1 VARAAEEGRL
11 MAGARDQI
19 LGGVRR
25 ALSREALDGA
35 AAAPLEQR
43 LSQPPRGPIPA
54 RTQGLDRKA
63 LVDLFEKYAVEVS
76 ATVARVTRLDDVPD
90 AVAGFLA
97 GQNLPAEIAM
107 APDPLLDRVPWSKR
121 PLLRIRKGRSDGH
134 DAVGLSAAFTA
145 IAETATLMLA
155 SGPGSP
161 STLNFLPDT
170 HVVVLPASRVVGP
183 MEDAWAK
190 LRAVQPD
197 TALSGA
203 SMPRTVNFITGP
215 SRTGD
220 IEQKILMGA
229 HGPRRLHIV
238 IVEDEQG

>member
-1 VARAAEEGRL
+1 
-11 MAGARDQI
+11 MTARDQI
-19 LGGVRR
+19 LGGIRR
-25 ALSREALDGA
+25 SLSRGALDPA
-35 AAAPLEQR
+35 AAGPLEQR
-43 LSQPPRGPIPA
+43 ISVPPRGTIPA
-54 RTQGLDRKA
+54 RTQGLDRKG
-63 LVDLFEKYAVEVS
+63 LVDLFERYATEAAAS
-76 ATVARVTRLDDVPD
+76 VTRVANVADVPD

-97 GQNLPAEIAM
+97 NHNLPAELAM
-107 APDPLLDRVPWSKR
+107 APDPLLDKVPWEKR
-121 PLLRIRKGRSDGH
+121 PLLRIRKGRSDGR
-134 DAVGLSAAFTA
+134 DPVGLSAAFSG

-155 SGPGSP
+155 SGADSP

-170 HVVVLPASRVVGP
+170 HVVVIPASRVVGP

-190 LRAVQPD
+190 LRATSPGTQM
-197 TALSGA
+197 SGEA
-203 SMPRTVNFITGP
+203 MPRTINFITGP

>member
-1 VARAAEEGRL
+1 
-11 MAGARDQI
+11 MTARDQI
-19 LGGVRR
+19 LGGIRR
-25 ALSREALDGA
+25 SLHRGTLEGG

-43 LSQPPRGPIPA
+43 LASPPRGAIPA
-54 RTQGLDRKA
+54 RTQGLNQKG
-63 LVDLFEKYAVEVS
+63 LVDLFERYAID
-76 ATVARVTRLDDVPD
+76 VAASVTRVAKLDDVPE

-97 GQNLPAEIAM
+97 QNNLPAEMAM
-107 APDPLLDRVPWSKR
+107 APDPLLDRIPWDKR
-121 PLLRIRKGRSDGH
+121 PLLRIRKGRSDGR
-134 DAVGLSAAFTA
+134 DPVGLSAAFTG

-155 SGPGSP
+155 SGPESP

-170 HVVVLPASRVVGP
+170 HVVVLPAGRVVGP

-190 LRAVQPD
+190 LRAAHPG
-197 TALSGA
+197 AKLSGEA
-203 SMPRTVNFITGP
+203 MPRTVNFITGP

-238 IVEDEQG
+238 IVEDERS

>member
-1 VARAAEEGRL
+1 
-11 MAGARDQI
+11 MAARDQI
-19 LGGVRR
+19 LGGIRR
-25 ALSREALDGA
+25 SLNRGTVEGEAA
-35 AAAPLEQR
+35 HALEQR
-43 LSQPPRGPIPA
+43 LATPPRGAIPA
-54 RTQGLDRKA
+54 RTEGLDRKA
-63 LVDLFEKYAVEVS
+63 LVDLFERYAVDVS
-76 ATVARVTRLDDVPD
+76 ATVARVRSLDDVPE

-97 GQNLPAEIAM
+97 GHNLPAELAM
-107 APDPLLDRVPWSKR
+107 APDPLLDGVPWDKR
-121 PLLRIRKGRSDGH
+121 PLLRIRKGRSDGR
-134 DAVGLSAAFTA
+134 DPVGLSAAFSG

-155 SGPGSP
+155 SGPESP

-183 MEDAWAK
+183 MEEAWAK
-190 LRAVQPD
+190 LRAASPS
-197 TALSGA
+197 TKLSGEA
-203 SMPRTVNFITGP
+203 MPRTVNFITGP

>member
-1 VARAAEEGRL
+1 MSARE
-11 MAGARDQI
+11 QI
-19 LGGVRR
+19 LGGIRR
-25 ALSREALDGA
+25 SLGRGAVEGA

-43 LSQPPRGPIPA
+43 IGQPPRGPIPA
-54 RTQGLDRKA
+54 RTEGLDRKA
-63 LVDLFEKYAVEVS
+63 LVSLFERYATEAAAS
-76 ATVARVTRLDDVPD
+76 VTRVASLDDVPD
-90 AVAGFLA
+90 SIAEFLA
-97 GQNLPAEIAM
+97 SQNLPAEVAM
-107 APDPLLDRVPWSKR
+107 APDPLLDRIPWGKR
-121 PLLRIRKGRSDGH
+121 PLLRIRRGRSDGR
-134 DAVGLSAAFTA
+134 DAVGLSGAFSG

-155 SGPGSP
+155 SGADSP

-183 MEDAWAK
+183 MEEAWAK
-190 LRAVQPD
+190 LRQSTPD
-197 TALSGA
+197 AKLSGA

-238 IVEDEQG
+238 IVEDEKV

>member
-1 VARAAEEGRL
+1 
-11 MAGARDQI
+11 MAARDQI
-19 LGGVRR
+19 LGGIRR
-25 ALSREALDGA
+25 SLARGTLDGDG
-35 AAAPLEQR
+35 AAPLEER
-43 LSQPPRGPIPA
+43 LANPPRGAIPA
-54 RTQGLDRKA
+54 RTHGLDQKG
-63 LVDLFEKYAVEVS
+63 LVDLFERYANEVAS
-76 ATVARVTRLDDVPD
+76 SVTRVAKLDDVPD

-97 GQNLPAEIAM
+97 QHNLPAELAM
-107 APDPLLDRVPWSKR
+107 APDPLLDRIPWAKR
-121 PLLRIRKGRSDGH
+121 PLLRIRKGRSDGR
-134 DAVGLSAAFTA
+134 DPVGLSAAFSG

-155 SGPGSP
+155 SGPESP

-190 LRAVQPD
+190 LRAASPAVK
-197 TALSGA
+197 LSGEA
-203 SMPRTVNFITGP
+203 MPRTVNFITGP

-238 IVEDEQG
+238 IVEDERS

>member
-1 VARAAEEGRL
+1 
-11 MAGARDQI
+11 MTARDQI
-19 LGGVRR
+19 LSGIRR
-25 ALSREALDGA
+25 SLNRSTLEGA

-43 LSQPPRGPIPA
+43 VAQPPRGPVPA
-54 RTQGLDRKA
+54 RTQGLNHKA
-63 LVDLFEKYAVEVS
+63 LIDLFETYALDVS
-76 ATVARVTRLDDVPD
+76 ASVARVASLDDVPD

-107 APDPLLDRVPWSKR
+107 APDTLLDRAPWHKR
-121 PLLRIRKGRSDGH
+121 PLLHIRKGRSDGG
-134 DAVGLSAAFTA
+134 DAVGLSAAFTG

-155 SGPGSP
+155 SGADSP

-190 LRAVQPD
+190 LRAANPG
-197 TALSGA
+197 AKLSGA

-238 IVEDEQG
+238 IVEDEQV

>member
-1 VARAAEEGRL
+1 
-11 MAGARDQI
+11 MTSARDQV
-19 LGGVRR
+19 LGGIRR
-25 ALSREALDGA
+25 ALRRDALDPA

-43 LSQPPRGPIPA
+43 VAQPPRGPIPA
-54 RTQGLDRKA
+54 RTQGLDRKR
-63 LVDLFEKYAVEVS
+63 LVDLFEKYANEVS
-76 ATVARVTRLDDVPD
+76 ATVMRVARLDDVPD
-90 AVAGFLA
+90 AVATFLA
-97 GQNLPAEIAM
+97 SQNLPAEIAM

-121 PLLRIRKGRSDGH
+121 PLLKIRKGRSDGR
-134 DAVGLSAAFTA
+134 DAVGLSAAFSGV
-145 IAETATLMLA
+145 AETATLMLA

-183 MEDAWAK
+183 LEDAWAK
-190 LRAVQPD
+190 LRAAHPD
-197 TALSGA
+197 AALAGA
-203 SMPRTVNFITGP
+203 VMPRTVNLITGP

-238 IVEDEQG
+238 IVEDEQD

>member
-1 VARAAEEGRL
+1 
-11 MAGARDQI
+11 MTSARDQV
-19 LGGVRR
+19 LGGIRR
-25 ALSREALDGA
+25 ALRREALDPT

-43 LSQPPRGPIPA
+43 LAQPPRGPIPA
-54 RTQGLDRKA
+54 RTNGLDRKRLA
-63 LVDLFEKYAVEVS
+63 DLFDKYAGEVS
-76 ATVARVTRLDDVPD
+76 ATTMRVARLDDVPE
-90 AVAGFLA
+90 AVATFLA
-97 GQNLPAEIAM
+97 SQNLPAEIAM

-121 PLLRIRKGRSDGH
+121 PLLKIRQGRSDGR
-134 DAVGLSAAFTA
+134 DAVGLSAAFA
-145 IAETATLMLA
+145 GIAETATLMLA

-183 MEDAWAK
+183 LEDAWAK
-190 LRAVQPD
+190 LRAAHPGA
-197 TALSGA
+197 ALSGA
-203 SMPRTVNFITGP
+203 AMPRTVNLITGP

-238 IVEDEQG
+238 IVEDEED

>member
-1 VARAAEEGRL
+1 MSARE
-11 MAGARDQI
+11 QI
-19 LGGVRR
+19 LGGIRR
-25 ALSREALDGA
+25 SLSRDALDGT

-43 LSQPPRGPIPA
+43 VAQPPRGPIPA
-54 RTQGLDRKA
+54 RTAGLDRDA
-63 LVDLFEKYAVEVS
+63 LVALFERYATEAAAS
-76 ATVARVTRLDDVPD
+76 VTRVATLDDVPD
-90 AVAGFLA
+90 SVAGFLA
-97 GQNLPAEIAM
+97 SQNLPADIAM

-121 PLLRIRKGRSDGH
+121 PLLRIRRGRSDGR
-134 DAVGLSAAFTA
+134 DAVGLSGAFSG

-155 SGPGSP
+155 SGADSP

-170 HVVVLPASRVVGP
+170 HVVVMPASRVVGP

-190 LRAVQPD
+190 LREANPD
-197 TALSGA
+197 AALSGE

-238 IVEDEQG
+238 IVEDEKV

>member
-1 VARAAEEGRL
+1 
-11 MAGARDQI
+11 MGARDQI
-19 LGGVRR
+19 LGGIRR
-25 ALSREALDGA
+25 SLHRGALEGA

-43 LSQPPRGPIPA
+43 LASPPRGAIPA
-54 RTQGLDRKA
+54 RTQGVDQKG
-63 LVDLFEKYAVEVS
+63 LVDLFEHYANEVAAS
-76 ATVARVTRLDDVPD
+76 VTRVAKLDDVPE
-90 AVAGFLA
+90 AVASFLA
-97 GQNLPAEIAM
+97 GHNLPAEIAM
-107 APDPLLDRVPWSKR
+107 APDPLLDRVPWDKR

-134 DAVGLSAAFTA
+134 DPVGLSAAFTA

-155 SGPGSP
+155 SGPESP

-190 LRAVQPD
+190 LRATKPAG
-197 TALSGA
+197 TMTGEA
-203 SMPRTVNFITGP
+203 MPRTVNFITGP

-238 IVEDEQG
+238 IVEDAQE

>member
-1 VARAAEEGRL
+1 MR
-11 MAGARDQI
+11 ARDQI
-19 LGGVRR
+19 LGGIRR
-25 ALSREALDGA
+25 SLKRDALDDA
-35 AAAPLEQR
+35 AAAPLEKR
-43 LSQPPRGPIPA
+43 LAEPPRGAIPA
-54 RTQGLDRKA
+54 RTQGLDHKA
-63 LVDLFEKYAVEVS
+63 LVDLFEHYANEVS
-76 ATVARVTRLDDVPD
+76 ASVARVRSLDDVPD

-97 GQNLPAEIAM
+97 GHNLPADLAM
-107 APDPLLDRVPWSKR
+107 APDPLLDRVPWDKR
-121 PLLRIRKGRSDGH
+121 PLLRIRKGRSDGR
-134 DAVGLSAAFTA
+134 DPVGLSAAFTG

-155 SGPGSP
+155 SGPESP

-190 LRAVQPD
+190 LRATKPAG
-197 TALSGA
+197 TMTGAAL
-203 SMPRTVNFITGP
+203 PRTVNFITGP

-238 IVEDEQG
+238 IVEDGQE